1 MFPSLHMTPPAT
13 ISEAADPVVM
23 LETLF
28 QYVPLPAVIVDHD
41 TLAIRAANEPAARYY
56 GYSRSELL
64 ARTLRDLIAAPA
76 AANFNLFGPR
86 PQVCRHLTRNGRAV
100 DVEAFWHEM
109 LFDGRRAFL
118 GLMLDVS
125 RHMRTEDAL
134 RQSEERFRKLANS
147 VPAFVWTATPEG
159 QVNYVNDPWYAYS
172 GLGREQTAGFGWLDA
187 IHPDDRDR
195 CMTAYR
201 EALRNGTSYRI
212 ELRNRRG
219 DGQYRWFL
227 MRAEPMRDERGSIT
241 GWFGTS
247 VDIDDLKLAQ
257 EARARLLAQ
266 EQILR
271 HEAETVTRGAQVA
284 NRVKDEFLATL
295 SHELRTP
302 LNAILGWTQTLQS
315 GNTRKETLLRGLAQI
330 EQSAQAQAKLIDD
343 LLNVSDIVAG
353 RLRLE
358 VQPMRLIPTIQA
370 AVETLYPAINAKD
383 IRLDTDFDTA
393 ADVVAGDPVRLRQII
408 WNLLSNAVKFTPR
421 FGRIS
426 VRLSRIESN
435 AVISVRDTGEGI
447 SPEFLP
453 YVFDRF
459 RQADAS
465 SRKRH
470 GGLGL
475 GLAIVRHLVEMHGG
489 TAEAHS
495 EGEGRGSIFTIFLP
509 IRAGWDDMPR
519 GPRDGARAVKARRQ
533 KLTGLRI
540 LAVDDD
546 RNTREMLQ
554 EALERAGAEVASADS
569 AREALARMRTFRPD
583 VVVSDI
589 GMPHEDGYDLL
600 RQIRLLPDEEG
611 GNVPAIALTGYAREE
626 DQQATREAGYQA
638 VTPKPVDL
646 DKLLSAIASMAEKH
660 LRP

>member
-1 MFPSLHMTPPAT
+1 
-13 ISEAADPVVM
+13 M

-28 QYVPLPAVIVDHD
+28 QHVPLPAVIVDPD

-56 GYSRSELL
+56 GYTRPELQ
-64 ARTLRDLIAAPA
+64 ARTLRDLTVPPG
-76 AANFNLFGPR
+76 NGNVSPGGTR
-86 PQVCRHLTRNGRAV
+86 PQVCRHLTRSGRAV

-109 LFDGRRAFL
+109 LLDGRRAYL
-118 GLMLDVS
+118 GLLLDVS

-134 RQSEERFRKLANS
+134 RQSEERFRRLANS

-187 IHPDDRDR
+187 IHPEDRDR
-195 CMTAYR
+195 CMAAYR
-201 EALRNGTSYRI
+201 EALRSGASYRM
-212 ELRNRRG
+212 ELRNRRA

-227 MRAEPMRDERGSIT
+227 MRAEPMRDGVGHIT

-271 HEAETVTRGAQVA
+271 LEAETVTRGAQVA

-315 GNTRKETLLRGLAQI
+315 GSTRKETLLRGLAQI
-330 EQSAQAQAKLIDD
+330 EQSALAQAKLIDD

-383 IRLDTDFDTA
+383 IRLETDFDVA
-393 ADVVAGDPVRLRQII
+393 ADVVLGDPVRLRQII

-426 VRLSRIESN
+426 VRLSRIEAN
-435 AVISVRDTGEGI
+435 AVIAVCDTGEGI

-475 GLAIVRHLVEMHGG
+475 GLAIVRHLAELHGG
-489 TAEAHS
+489 TAEARS
-495 EGEGRGSIFTIFLP
+495 EGEGRGSTFTVCLP
-509 IRAGWDDMPR
+509 MQAGWDAVPR
-519 GPRDGARAVKARRQ
+519 HAPSDGARTVRARRQ
-533 KLTGLRI
+533 RLTGLRI
-540 LAVDDD
+540 LTVDDD

-554 EALERAGAEVASADS
+554 EALERAGAEVVSAAS
-569 AREALARMRTFRPD
+569 AREALATMRTFRPH
-583 VVVSDI
+583 VLVSDI

-626 DQQATREAGYQA
+626 DQEATREAGYQA

-646 DKLLSAIASMAEKH
+646 DKLLSAIATMADRH
-660 LRP
+660 PG

>member
-1 MFPSLHMTPPAT
+1 MTPPAT
-13 ISEAADPVVM
+13 ISEAADPNVM

-28 QYVPLPAVIVDHD
+28 EYVPLPAIIVDPD

-56 GYSRSELL
+56 GYTRSELQ
-64 ARTLRDLIAAPA
+64 ARTLKDLTAAPG
-76 AANFNLFGPR
+76 NGIVNVPGLR
-86 PQVCRHLTRNGRAV
+86 PQVCRHVARNGRV
-100 DVEAFWHEM
+100 LDVEAFWHEM
-109 LFDGRRAFL
+109 LLDGRRTFF

-125 RHMRTEDAL
+125 RHLSTEDAL
-134 RQSEERFRKLANS
+134 RQSEERFRRLANS

-187 IHPDDRDR
+187 MHPDDRDR
-195 CMTAYR
+195 CMASYR
-201 EALRNGTSYRI
+201 EALRTGTSYRF
-212 ELRNRRG
+212 ELRNRRA

-227 MRAEPMRDERGSIT
+227 MRAEPMRDSAGCIT

-247 VDIDDLKLAQ
+247 VDINDLKLAQ

-271 HEAETVTRGAQVA
+271 LEAETVTRGAQVA

-408 WNLLSNAVKFTPR
+408 WNLLANAVKFTPR
-421 FGRIS
+421 FGRIH
-426 VRLSRIESN
+426 VRLSRIDAN

-475 GLAIVRHLVEMHGG
+475 GLAIVRHLAEMHGG
-489 TAEAHS
+489 TAEAQS
-495 EGEGRGSIFTIFLP
+495 EGEGRGSTFSVCIP
-509 IRAGWDDMPR
+509 IRTGWDDMR
-519 GPRDGARAVKARRQ
+519 GPAAANGAKSVRTRRQ
-533 KLTGLRI
+533 RLTGLRI
-540 LAVDDD
+540 LTVDDD

-554 EALERAGAEVASADS
+554 EALERAGAEVISADS
-569 AREALARMRTFRPD
+569 ARDALARMRTFRPD
-583 VVVSDI
+583 VLVSDI

-600 RQIRLLPDEEG
+600 RQIRLLPDEDG

-660 LRP
+660 QRC

>member
-1 MFPSLHMTPPAT
+1 MTPPAT
-13 ISEAADPVVM
+13 ISEAAEPIVM

-28 QYVPLPAVIVDHD
+28 QYVPLPAVIVDPD
-41 TLAIRAANEPAARYY
+41 TLAIRAANESAARYY
-56 GYSRSELL
+56 GYTKPELL
-64 ARTLRDLIAAPA
+64 ARTLKDLNAAPA
-76 AANFNLFGPR
+76 NGNFHPGGPR
-86 PQVCRHLTRNGRAV
+86 PQVCRHVTRSGRAV

-109 LFDGRRAFL
+109 HFDGRRAFL
-118 GLMLDVS
+118 GLLLDVS

-134 RQSEERFRKLANS
+134 RQSEERFRRLANS

-187 IHPDDRDR
+187 IHPEDRDR
-195 CMTAYR
+195 CMAAYR
-201 EALRNGTSYRI
+201 EALRSGTSYRM
-212 ELRNRRG
+212 ELRNRRA

-227 MRAEPMRDERGSIT
+227 MRAEPVRDGLGAIT

-257 EARARLLAQ
+257 EARARLLAE

-271 HEAETVTRGAQVA
+271 LEAETVTRGAQVA

-315 GNTRKETLLRGLAQI
+315 GSTRKETLLRGLAQI
-330 EQSAQAQAKLIDD
+330 EQSARAQAKLIDD

-358 VQPMRLIPTIQA
+358 VQPMRLVPTIQA
-370 AVETLYPAINAKD
+370 AVETLAPAIQAKN

-393 ADVVAGDPVRLRQII
+393 ADVVSGDPVRLRQIF

-421 FGRIS
+421 FGRVS
-426 VRLSRIESN
+426 VRLSRIDAN
-435 AVISVRDTGEGI
+435 AVIAVRDTGEGI

-453 YVFDRF
+453 FVFDRF

-475 GLAIVRHLVEMHGG
+475 GLAIVRHLAEMHGG
-489 TAEAHS
+489 TADAHS
-495 EGEGRGSIFTIFLP
+495 EGEGRGATFTVTLP
-509 IRAGWDDMPR
+509 IRAGWDDLP
-519 GPRDGARAVKARRQ
+519 GHAPGDGARVTRARRRQ
-533 KLTGLRI
+533 RLTGLRI
-540 LAVDDD
+540 LTVDDD

-554 EALERAGAEVASADS
+554 EALERAGAQVVSAGS
-569 AREALARMRTFRPD
+569 AREALAQMRTFRPD
-583 VVVSDI
+583 VLVSDI

-600 RQIRLLPDEEG
+600 RQIRLLPDEDG

-626 DQQATREAGYQA
+626 DQEATREAGYQA
-638 VTPKPVDL
+638 VTAKPVDL
-646 DKLLSAIASMAEKH
+646 DKLLSAIAAMAERH
-660 LRP
+660 SR

>member
-1 MFPSLHMTPPAT
+1 MTPPAT
-13 ISEAADPVVM
+13 ISEDADSIVM
-23 LETLF
+23 LEALF
-28 QYVPLPAVIVDHD
+28 QYVPLPAVIVDSD

-56 GYSRSELL
+56 GYSRPELL
-64 ARTLRDLIAAPA
+64 ARTLRDLTAAPGNGNL
-76 AANFNLFGPR
+76 NFSGPR
-86 PQVCRHLTRNGRAV
+86 PQICRHVTRSGRAV

-109 LFDGRRAFL
+109 LFGGRRAFL
-118 GLMLDVS
+118 GLLLDVS
-125 RHMRTEDAL
+125 RHKRTEDAL
-134 RQSEERFRKLANS
+134 RQSEERFRRLANS

-159 QVNYVNDPWYAYS
+159 QVNYVNDPWYTYS
-172 GLGREQTAGFGWLDA
+172 GLEREQTAGFGWLDA
-187 IHPDDRDR
+187 IHPEDRDR
-195 CMTAYR
+195 CMATYR
-201 EALRNGTSYRI
+201 EALRQGTSYRV
-212 ELRNRRG
+212 ELRSRRA
-219 DGQYRWFL
+219 DGHYRWFL
-227 MRAEPMRDERGSIT
+227 MRAEPMRDALGNIT
-241 GWFGTS
+241 GWFGTC

-271 HEAETVTRGAQVA
+271 LEAETVTRGAQVA

-315 GNTRKETLLRGLAQI
+315 GSTRKETLLRGLAQI

-393 ADVVAGDPVRLRQII
+393 ADVVSGDPVRLRQII
-408 WNLLSNAVKFTPR
+408 WNLVSNAVKFTPR

-426 VRLSRIESN
+426 VRLSRVDAN

-447 SPEFLP
+447 SPDFLP

-489 TAEAHS
+489 TAEAQS
-495 EGEGRGSIFTIFLP
+495 DGEGRGSTFTVYLP
-509 IRAGWDDMPR
+509 IRADWDDLPR
-519 GPRDGARAVKARRQ
+519 HAPTNGSKGVPRSRRQ

-540 LAVDDD
+540 LTVDDD

-554 EALERAGAEVASADS
+554 EALERAGAEVMSAES
-569 AREALARMRTFRPD
+569 AREALSQLRSFRPD
-583 VVVSDI
+583 VLVSDI
-589 GMPHEDGYDLL
+589 GMPNEDGYDLL
-600 RQIRLLPDEEG
+600 RQIRLLSDEDG
-611 GNVPAIALTGYAREE
+611 GNVPAIALTGYARDE
-626 DQQATREAGYQA
+626 DQEATREAGYQA

-646 DKLLSAIASMAEKH
+646 DKLLAAIAAMAEQH
-660 LRP
+660 PR